1 MRQVKHRTP
10 TGRPHRVAELLR
22 ERLALILLFKC
33 ADPRLKEVTLTE
45 VEMSPDLRQAKVF
58 YVTREN
64 VDRDLVQIALDK
76 AQGFIK
82 AEVARENLFRLM
94 PEFHF
99 LPDPGLDRAAR
110 LEELLKAAKRA
121 GIGSG
126 IPNLIYGKA
135 DSVKPFYSI
144 GIRGSFK
151 VGVVALPTISEQR
164 W

>member
-1 MRQVKHRTP
+1 MRLVKHRTP

-64 VDRDLVQIALDK
+64 VDRDQVQVALDK
-76 AQGFIK
+76 ALGFIK

-94 PEFHF
+94 PEFVF

-110 LEELLKAAKRA
+110 LEELLKEAKA
-121 GIGSG
+121 GPGSKG
-126 IPNLIYGKA
+126 DG
-135 DSVKPFYSI
+135 D
-144 GIRGSFK
+144 
-151 VGVVALPTISEQR
+151 T
-164 W
+164 

>member
-1 MRQVKHRTP
+1 
-10 TGRPHRVAELLR
+10 VAELLR

-45 VEMSPDLRQAKVF
+45 VEMSPDLRHAKVF

-76 AQGFIK
+76 ALGFIK

-94 PEFHF
+94 PEFIF

-110 LEELLKAAKRA
+110 LEELLKEA
-121 GIGSG
+121 GVTT
-126 IPNLIYGKA
+126 
-135 DSVKPFYSI
+135 DSIKKDDS
-144 GIRGSFK
+144 
-151 VGVVALPTISEQR
+151 
-164 W
+164 

>member
-1 MRQVKHRTP
+1 
-10 TGRPHRVAELLR
+10 VAELLR

-64 VDRDLVQIALDK
+64 VDRDQVKIALDK

-94 PEFHF
+94 PEFYF
-99 LPDPGLDRAAR
+99 LLDPGLDRAAR
-110 LEELLKAAKRA
+110 LEELLKEA
-121 GIGSG
+121 GVTT
-126 IPNLIYGKA
+126 
-135 DSVKPFYSI
+135 DSTKKDDS
-144 GIRGSFK
+144 
-151 VGVVALPTISEQR
+151 
-164 W
+164 

>member
-1 MRQVKHRTP
+1 VRPVKHKTP

-45 VEMSPDLRQAKVF
+45 VEMSPDLRHAKVF

-94 PEFHF
+94 PEFIF

-110 LEELLKAAKRA
+110 LEELLKEAKA
-121 GIGSG
+121 GSG
-126 IPNLIYGKA
+126 D
-135 DSVKPFYSI
+135 DSE
-144 GIRGSFK
+144 
-151 VGVVALPTISEQR
+151 T
-164 W
+164 

>member
-1 MRQVKHRTP
+1 MRQVKQRTP

-94 PEFHF
+94 PEFTF
-99 LPDPGLDRAAR
+99 LPDPGLDRATR
-110 LEELLKAAKRA
+110 LEELLKEA
-121 GIGSG
+121 GV
-126 IPNLIYGKA
+126 A
-135 DSVKPFYSI
+135 TDSIKEDDS
-144 GIRGSFK
+144 
-151 VGVVALPTISEQR
+151 
-164 W
+164 

>member
-58 YVTREN
+58 YVAREN
-64 VDRDLVQIALDK
+64 VDRDQVQIALDK
-76 AQGFIK
+76 AQRFIK

-94 PEFHF
+94 PEFFF

-110 LEELLKAAKRA
+110 LEELLKAAKV
-121 GIGSG
+121 GSG
-126 IPNLIYGKA
+126 SEE
-135 DSVKPFYSI
+135 DSN
-144 GIRGSFK
+144 
-151 VGVVALPTISEQR
+151 T
-164 W
+164 